1 MVTRTAMPPHSPS
14 FPVTSAKDPLLQPS
28 GGRRWDIFCVVVDNF
43 GDIGVCWRL
52 ARQLAAEHGCLVRL
66 WVDELA
72 AFSRLCPE
80 IAIELPIQVCS
91 GVEVRVWRPEFPE
104 VEPADVVIEAFACEL
119 PASYVEAMA
128 RRQVPPCWINLEYL
142 SAESWVAG
150 CHGLPSPHPKLPLTK
165 VFMIPGFDERSAGL
179 LREQHLLDQHNHF
192 SPADWWPSVG
202 GAPATGQLSISL
214 FAYENTAAGAL
225 LDAWSMGESSVL
237 CLVPESRILDSVA
250 AALGRA
256 MVPGDTC
263 ARGGLELRV
272 LPFVRQEAYDD
283 LLAACDINF
292 VRGEDSLVRAI
303 WAGKPFVWHIYKQ
316 EDDAHLVKLDAF
328 LDRYCTGL
336 PAPAAKAIRHF
347 WHGWNQG
354 IVDSAAW
361 RAFVAILPELGEHTL
376 RWRDQLAK
384 QIDQASFLAEFCKK
398 TGKNQL

>member
-1 MVTRTAMPPHSPS
+1 MLN
-14 FPVTSAKDPLLQPS
+14 KLLHHPIYC
-28 GGRRWDIFCVVVDNF
+28 DIFCVVVDNY
-43 GDIGVCWRL
+43 GDAGVCWRL
-52 ARQLAAEHGCLVRL
+52 ARQLAEEYDWQVRL
-66 WVDELA
+66 WIDQPTLLDWLAPDHAQSPVTIVPWPDNLLPDE
-72 AFSRLCPE
+72 S
-80 IAIELPIQVCS
+80 IDS
-91 GVEVRVWRPEFPE
+91 
-104 VEPADVVIEAFACEL
+104 PADVVIEAFACEL

-128 RRQVPPCWINLEYL
+128 RRRVPPLWINLEYL

-165 VFMIPGFDERSAGL
+165 LFMIPGFDERSAGL
-179 LREQHLLDQHNHF
+179 LREQNLLDQHNHF

-214 FAYENTAAGAL
+214 FAYENTAVGAL

-250 AALGRA
+250 AALGCT

-336 PAPAAKAIRHF
+336 PAPAANAIRHF